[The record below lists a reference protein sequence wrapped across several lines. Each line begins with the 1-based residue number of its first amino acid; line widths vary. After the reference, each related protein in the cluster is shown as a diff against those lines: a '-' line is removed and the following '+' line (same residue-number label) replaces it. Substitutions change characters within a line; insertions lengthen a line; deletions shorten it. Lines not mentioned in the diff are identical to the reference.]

1 MLRTWDALGSYNA
14 IPGEED
20 IIPVR
25 HAICVLPAAAYRLL
39 LDFLQRDAT
48 FCNHFVPIFHRQG
61 RVSLY
66 LGDASEPQSSE
77 HIGARAI
84 ATREDRR

>member
-1 MLRTWDALGSYNA
+1 MLRTWDALGRY
-14 IPGEED
+14 IVIGEED
-20 IIPVR
+20 IPAR
-25 HAICVLPAAAYRLL
+25 GTICLLPAAAYRLL
-39 LDFLQRDAT
+39 LAFLQRDAT
-48 FCNHFVPIFHRQG
+48 FCNYFIPHFHRQG

-77 HIGARAI
+77 RIGARAI